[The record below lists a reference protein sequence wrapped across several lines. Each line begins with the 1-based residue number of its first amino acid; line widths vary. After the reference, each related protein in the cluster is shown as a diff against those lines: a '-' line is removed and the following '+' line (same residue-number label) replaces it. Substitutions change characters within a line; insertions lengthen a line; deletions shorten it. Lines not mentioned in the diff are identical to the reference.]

1 MKKIKIAVD
10 IGNSNVV
17 IGLYTNGK
25 WEKIYRL
32 STKKNFTYWSFQKKL
47 KKIISLN
54 DVKGDKATLI
64 MFICNHCPYVKAIIK
79 DLAKDCN
86 EMKKDGI
93 NSVAIMSN
101 DTKNYPEDSFDN
113 MIKFAEINNFGK
125 INYLFD
131 EAQEIAKKYGAVCTP
146 DFFGYNK
153 NLELQYRGR
162 FRELKD
168 LKPIN
173 SGESDLKVAMKMVA
187 KTNKGPDQQMPSM
200 GCNIKWFN

>member
-1 MKKIKIAVD
+1 MALTKTPVCDFGKKAED
-10 IGNSNVV
+10 
-17 IGLYTNGK
+17 
-25 WEKIYRL
+25 
-32 STKKNFTYWSFQKKL
+32 FKL
-47 KKIISLN
+47 KSINNKVVTLN
-54 DVKGDKATLI
+54 DIKGEKATLV

-79 DLAKDCN
+79 DLAKDCKELRN
-86 EMKKDGI
+86 DGI

-113 MIKFAEINNFGK
+113 MIKFADDNNFGT

-131 EAQEIAKKYGAVCTP
+131 ETQEIAKKYGAVCTP
-146 DFFGYNK
+146 DFFGYNE

-173 SGESDLKVAMKMVA
+173 NGDSDLKIAMKMVA
-187 KTNKGPDQQMPSM
+187 RTQKGPDEQIPSM